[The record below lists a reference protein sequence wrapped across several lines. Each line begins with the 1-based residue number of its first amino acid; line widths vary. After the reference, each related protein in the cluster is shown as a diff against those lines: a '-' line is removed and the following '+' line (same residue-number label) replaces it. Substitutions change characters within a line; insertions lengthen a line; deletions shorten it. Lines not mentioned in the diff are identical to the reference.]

1 MGILEIKEDE
11 YRQREGVIERKHKT
25 YIFGSRKK
33 TKKDESSI

>member
-1 MGILEIKEDE
+1 MSIGRELK
-11 YRQREGVIERKHKT
+11 REGVIERKHKT